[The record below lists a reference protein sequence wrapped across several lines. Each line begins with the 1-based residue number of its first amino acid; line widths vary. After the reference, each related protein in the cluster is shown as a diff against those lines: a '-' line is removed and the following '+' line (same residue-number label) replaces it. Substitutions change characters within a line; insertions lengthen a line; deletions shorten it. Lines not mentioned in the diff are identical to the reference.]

1 MRIKVYIMVE
11 LKKRKKKKIS
21 DSGRKYRWLNKFI
34 LIVEDER
41 TNHMLIDLML
51 RPTSARL
58 MWAMDGKQA
67 VEMCEE
73 NEDID
78 IVLMDI
84 RLPKMNGYEATQAI
98 RKFRPELPI
107 VAQTAY
113 VMEEEK
119 HKVIEVGCNDLITKP
134 IKKEILLKKI
144 SKYIDTK

>member
-1 MRIKVYIMVE
+1 MVE
-11 LKKRKKKKIS
+11 VKKRRKKKVS
-21 DSGRKYRWLNKFI
+21 DSGRKYRWLDKFI

-58 MWAMDGKQA
+58 LWAMDGKKA
-67 VEMCEE
+67 VELCEE
-73 NEDID
+73 HEDLS

-84 RLPKMNGYEATQAI
+84 RLPKMNGYEATKEI
-98 RKFRPELPI
+98 RKFRPDIPI
-107 VAQTAY
+107 IAQTAY

-134 IKKEILLKKI
+134 IKKDLLLRKI
-144 SKYIDTK
+144 SKYIDKKKK

>member
-1 MRIKVYIMVE
+1 MVE

-84 RLPKMNGYEATQAI
+84 RLPKMNGY
-98 RKFRPELPI
+98 
-107 VAQTAY
+107 
-113 VMEEEK
+113 
-119 HKVIEVGCNDLITKP
+119 
-134 IKKEILLKKI
+134 
-144 SKYIDTK
+144 